1 MCILPQVDHQP
12 EGENQVTA
20 TTATIETLTAEVR
33 VLMVGSRQVT
43 LSVAKQ
49 LDRASFLEDAPD
61 AITPFGRVKTG
72 AKVTLE
78 RLKPEKAR
86 LSGSYYDDDF
96 ETYKAEPYL
105 EVIGRSNR
113 ERDCGALLIFE
124 VALSKDADQPEDKAA
139 LAEWEKLPL
148 IVLAGLR

>member
-1 MCILPQVDHQP
+1 VLRPNLTEKTERTSDMTV
-12 EGENQVTA
+12 

-49 LDRASFLEDAPD
+49 LDRTSFFEDGPG

-72 AKVTLE
+72 AKATLE

-113 ERDCGALLIFE
+113 ERDCGALVIFE
-124 VALSKDADQPEDKAA
+124 VARSKDADQAEDKAA
-139 LAEWEKLPL
+139 LAEWAKLPL

>member
-1 MCILPQVDHQP
+1 MSAAN
-12 EGENQVTA
+12 GSA
-20 TTATIETLTAEVR
+20 TATIETLTAEVR
-33 VLMVGSRQVT
+33 VLMVGNRQVT

-49 LDRASFLEDAPD
+49 LDRTNFFEDGPG

-72 AKVTLE
+72 AKV
-78 RLKPEKAR
+78 
-86 LSGSYYDDDF
+86 DF

-113 ERDCGALLIFE
+113 ERDRGALLIFE
-124 VALSKDADQPEDKAA
+124 VGLSRDAADQSEDKAA
-139 LAEWEKLPL
+139 LAEWEELPL